1 MDILEKNWP
10 IVGWG
15 ETKAQNFFE
24 VAITERSAALGSHV
38 FFAHMDPPT
47 PSIASH
53 LVGLNAEHNQNL
65 LHPDLSPFASLVEH
79 RLMEWLAPM
88 YGMSDGHM
96 CSGSTIGNL
105 TGLWAAR
112 EAGATHVIGSCD
124 AHLSIPK
131 AAHLL
136 GLPYQSVPTLPNG
149 QMNSSALPNDL
160 SNAALVLTAGTTG
173 RGAIDPLDEKYNAL
187 WIHIDAAWA
196 APLMLTTHNNLL
208 VGIDRADSLVISAHK
223 WFYQAK
229 DSALVLFKSSKTRDN
244 ISFSGDYLVTPNIG
258 IQGSRSAA
266 AIPLMAT
273 LLAWGQSGLASRI
286 ENDMQNAARLAAY
299 IDADSTMSLK
309 QQPTSGVLNWQPT
322 HQDIEKVILELR
334 DVASHTVIDNEV
346 WLRQVAANPNVDIDK
361 VCERITQACL
371 PPSYHG

>member
-10 IVGWG
+10 TDGWG
-15 ETKAQNFFE
+15 EQKAQNFFE
-24 VAITERSAALGSHV
+24 VAISERSAALGSHV

-47 PSIASH
+47 PSVASH
-53 LVGLNAEHNQNL
+53 LVGLNAAHNQNL
-65 LHPDLSPFASLVEH
+65 LHPDLSPFASLVER
-79 RLMEWLAPM
+79 RLFEWLAPM

-112 EAGATHVIGSCD
+112 EAGAMHVIASAD

-136 GLPYQSVPTLPNG
+136 GMSYQSVPTLSNG
-149 QMNSSALPNDL
+149 QMNSSALAGDIT
-160 SNAALVLTAGTTG
+160 NAAVVLTAGTTG
-173 RGAIDPLDEKYNAL
+173 RGAIDPLDAEYNAL
-187 WIHIDAAWA
+187 WTHVDAAWA
-196 APLMLTTHNNLL
+196 APLMLTKHNDLL

-223 WFYQAK
+223 WFYQPK
-229 DSALVLFKSSKTRDN
+229 DSALVLFKSAKTRDN
-244 ISFSGDYLVTPNIG
+244 ISFNADYLASPNIG

-286 ENDMQNAARLAAY
+286 EGDMQNAARVAAY

-309 QQPTSGVLNWQPT
+309 QQPTSGVLNWRPVQ
-322 HQDIEKVILELR
+322 QDIDKVIAELK
-334 DVASHTVIDNEV
+334 DVASHTIIDDEV
-346 WLRQVAANPNVDIDK
+346 WLRQVAANPHVDIDK

-371 PPSYHG
+371 PPSYRG